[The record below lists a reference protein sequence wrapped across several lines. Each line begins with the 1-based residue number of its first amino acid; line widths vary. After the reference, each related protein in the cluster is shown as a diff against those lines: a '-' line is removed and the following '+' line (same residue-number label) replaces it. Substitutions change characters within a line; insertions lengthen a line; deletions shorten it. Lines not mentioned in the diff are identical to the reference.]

1 MSLCQS
7 IDTLSMAFL
16 DDELAAEE
24 RREIELHLLDC
35 ASCRGHV
42 DGERADLE
50 LIRTRLAAPP
60 APDLFKARLAQALD
74 LEDKSTAVS
83 ERKRLSRFMLPGAA
97 VLAAA
102 AALLVFIGVKPA
114 ADVSAPTPVA
124 MEAARQGNR
133 QLPLEVQG
141 ASTGPWLQQ
150 HLASTAAPPRFQKS
164 TNIDTLGARLTAVLG
179 HDAAIV
185 KYRVT
190 ERTGAQFDV
199 IEVMVRD
206 IDPSELSA
214 GTPVMV
220 GDKTMHA
227 ITAGGMPGIT
237 YVNEQ
242 HMGFAFFSPH
252 LDHED
257 LIRLVAT
264 SNVFDRTPDE

>member
-24 RREIELHLLDC
+24 RRELELHLLDC
-35 ASCRGHV
+35 ASCRGHL
-42 DGERADLE
+42 DGERADID
-50 LIRTRLAAPP
+50 LIRSRLVAPP
-60 APDLFKARLAQALD
+60 APERLKARIAQALD
-74 LEDKSTAVS
+74 VEDRSTAVRD
-83 ERKRLSRFMLPGAA
+83 RKRLSRFMLPGAA

-102 AALLVFIGVKPA
+102 AALLVFVGVKPA
-114 ADVSAPTPVA
+114 ADVSEPTPVA

-133 QLPLEVQG
+133 SMPLEVQG

-150 HLASTAAPPRFQKS
+150 HLASSATPPRFKKS

-190 ERTGAQFDV
+190 EPTGAQFDV

-206 IDPSELSA
+206 IDPGELSA
-214 GTPVMV
+214 GTPVML
-220 GDKTMHA
+220 GDRTMHA
-227 ITAGGMPGIT
+227 IRAGGMPGIT

-252 LDHED
+252 LNHEE
-257 LIRLVAT
+257 LIRLIES
-264 SNVFDRTPDE
+264 SNVLDRTPDE